1 MSAIRHCGFIFFISL
16 FSLPAFSQ
24 EFGGNP
30 PSLKWR
36 QINSDTARI
45 IFPIGMEKKAQQVA
59 SIVYALNRNTVP
71 TIGSVKKKV
80 NIVFQNQTTIF
91 NGYVSLAPFRSEF
104 ELTPD
109 QNSFEL
115 GSLPS
120 HEQLAIH
127 EYRHVEQYNNFR
139 VGVSRGFYYLFGE
152 SGQEFANS
160 LTIPNWFWE
169 GDAVFQETLVS
180 KQGRGRLPYFFDGY
194 RALWSA
200 NKNYSFLKLRNGS
213 LRDFVP
219 DHYPI
224 GYMFVAYGREKFG
237 DDFWRKVTHDAASFR
252 GIFYPLQN
260 AIKRYSGTTFTKF
273 RAEAF
278 NYFSSQVEHN
288 ISNDS
293 TAIYA
298 SQHKHFVAS
307 LEFPQFVDKD
317 NIVMMSSAYTKI
329 PAFVIYNME
338 NRKTKVIC
346 TRAISLDNYFSYR
359 NNKIVYAGYEPDIRW
374 TWRDYG
380 VIRILDI
387 RTAKDKRLTQK
398 SKYFS
403 PDISPDGKNIVAVNV
418 DVNGESALHILNS
431 NTGVIEHIIPNK
443 EGLFYTYPKY
453 FDDHRVVSSVRNQKG
468 EMALGIFDIDDG
480 SVRYLT
486 PFSMNVLGFPSVQHD
501 TIYFSASRNG
511 YTRLYALVQNML
523 YSITFPH
530 ANSSTGFYGLESG
543 WNKFVYTT
551 FTAVGYEF
559 SIKRFKD
566 AKFEPVS
573 DRDWTLPP
581 AIEKID
587 VLEGKS
593 ADLLDQTSFQDYPVS
608 RYPQSFHLL
617 NFHSL
622 RPYVNDPDYSFS
634 LVSENILNT
643 LQSELFIDY
652 NRNEKYKEVGTDFIY
667 SQLFPWIDAGL
678 NYTFDRNALYNNKKI
693 FWNETQANLG
703 MSVPLNFTNG
713 KSTTTLQFGSD
724 FVYNQRYFQPAYKDS
739 FNSKGFGYVDPS
751 FLFTNQIQQSQM
763 QIYPRFAQTLT
774 INYNR
779 AVTTFQANQFL
790 ASAYLYLPG
799 LFYTHNIVLA
809 AAFQQHDSL
818 HNVSFSDNFPF
829 SRGYSAENFYQ
840 LYRFSCNYDFPLV
853 YPDWGFAG
861 IVYFLR
867 IRTNIFYDYTRA
879 LDFYPNGNKFQQQY
893 RSFGTEIFFDTKWW
907 NELPVSFGIRYS
919 RLLDP
924 DFEGKGPNQW
934 ELILPINLLSK

>member
-1 MSAIRHCGFIFFISL
+1 MSIIRRCALIYFALLCSL
-16 FSLPAFSQ
+16 SSHAQ

-45 IFPIGMEKKAQQVA
+45 IFPLGMEKQARQVA
-59 SIVYALNRNTVP
+59 SIVYALSRNTVP
-71 TIGSVKKKV
+71 TIGAVKKKV

-115 GSLPS
+115 GSLPA

-139 VGVSRGFYYLFGE
+139 VGLSRVFYYLFGE

-160 LTIPNWFWE
+160 LTLPNWCWE

-180 KQGRGRLPYFFDGY
+180 NQGRGRLPYFFDGY
-194 RALWSA
+194 RAMWSA
-200 NKNYSFLKLRNGS
+200 SKNYSFLKLRNGS

-224 GYMFVAYGREKFG
+224 GFMFVAFGRQKFG
-237 DDFWRKVTHDAASFR
+237 DDFWRKVTHDAASFK
-252 GIFYPLQN
+252 GMFYPLPK
-260 AIKRYSGTTFTKF
+260 AIKRYSGISFKQF
-273 RAEAF
+273 REDAF
-278 NYFSSQVEHN
+278 NYFSSQVEQD
-288 ISNDS
+288 ISTDS
-293 TAIYA
+293 AAIYA
-298 SQHKHFVAS
+298 QQHKHFVAS
-307 LEFPQFVDKD
+307 EEFPQFVDKD
-317 NIVMMSSAYTKI
+317 NMVFMSSSFTKI
-329 PAFVIYNME
+329 PAFILYNIRHGE
-338 NRKTKVIC
+338 KKIIK

-359 NNKIVYAGYEPDIRW
+359 NNKIVYAAYEPDLRW

-387 RTAKDKRLTQK
+387 RTGKDKRLTTK
-398 SKYFS
+398 TKYFS
-403 PDISPDGKNIVAVNV
+403 PDISQDGKNIVTVNV
-418 DVNGESALHILNS
+418 NVNGKSALHILNS
-431 NTGVIEHIIPNK
+431 KTGAIIHIVPNK
-443 EGLFYTYPKY
+443 EELFYTYPKY
-453 FDDHRVVSSVRNQKG
+453 FDANRVISAVRNQKG
-468 EMALGIFDIDDG
+468 EMALGLIDLNDG
-480 SVRYLT
+480 SAKYLT
-486 PFSMNVLGFPSVQHD
+486 PFSMNVVGFPSISHD
-501 TIYFSASRNG
+501 TIYFSASRKG
-511 YTRLYALVQNML
+511 YTRFYASVNDKLYAIRFP
-523 YSITFPH
+523 YS
-530 ANSSTGFYGLESG
+530 NSSTGNYELESFG
-543 WNKFVYTT
+543 DEYAYTT
-551 FTAVGYEF
+551 FTAVGYVV
-559 SIKRFKD
+559 SIEKFED
-566 AKFEPVS
+566 AKFELVS
-573 DRDWTLPP
+573 EADWLMPP
-581 AIEKID
+581 SLEKIN
-587 VLEGKS
+587 VLEGRS
-593 ADLLDQTSFQDYPVS
+593 ADLLDHTSFQDYPVS
-608 RYPQSFHLL
+608 SYSQSFHLL

-652 NRNEKYKEVGTDFIY
+652 NRNEKYKQLGTDFIY

-678 NYTFDRNALYNNKKI
+678 NYTFDRNALYNNKKV
-693 FWNETQANLG
+693 FWNETQANVG
-703 MSVPLNFTNG
+703 MSIPLNFTNG
-713 KSTTTLQFGSD
+713 MTSTSLQFGSD

-739 FNSKGFGYVDPS
+739 FDSKGFGYIDP
-751 FLFTNQIQQSQM
+751 FILFTNQIQQSQM

-774 INYNR
+774 LNYNR

-799 LFYTHNIVLA
+799 VSFTHNIVLA

-840 LYRFSCNYDFPLV
+840 IYRFSGNYDFPIA
-853 YPDWGFAG
+853 YPDWGFGG
-861 IVYFLR
+861 IIYFLR
-867 IRTNIFYDYTRA
+867 IRANLFYDYTHA
-879 LDFYPNGNKFQQQY
+879 LDFYSNGNKFQQQY
-893 RSFGTEIFFDTKWW
+893 RSCGTEIFFDTKWW